1 MKKIIILS
9 VCVTLL
15 ASCSVFRKKEKYGCP
30 GSPQNGEMTE
40 DQKIASGQNVKQKKS
55 RVKTGNVWKGN

>member
-1 MKKIIILS
+1 MKKVIIAIF
-9 VCVTLL
+9 CVSLF

-30 GSPQNGEMTE
+30 GSPQKGELTE